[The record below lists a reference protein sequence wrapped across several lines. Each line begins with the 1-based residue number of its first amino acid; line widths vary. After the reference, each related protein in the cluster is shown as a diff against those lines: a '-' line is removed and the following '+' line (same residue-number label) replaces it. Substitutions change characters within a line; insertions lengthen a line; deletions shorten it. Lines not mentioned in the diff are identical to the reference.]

1 MPHSRV
7 ILEQVLVTAHKTTCR
22 GISVTIA
29 TSAEQIAV
37 CDAIASWAA
46 RVGTAAKVRGDLDK
60 PNDSWQTLWSGLA
73 ELGLFGAGVSAAA
86 GGFGAGFADVAAMV
100 EECGR
105 RIVPGPI
112 APTVAAAI
120 ALGEADDPRARGI
133 VEAVIAGQLPVVV
146 PAGHYS
152 VDRHPVTLRP
162 DVDVDFGLVPGYLD
176 ATALLFVVDGPR
188 GPRWCLLP
196 PDVGIRDVRPTEPL
210 DGTASISRVSVSG
223 LVATDVVDLPDVAG
237 AALAAALTA
246 YQSGVARWC
255 LDSAV
260 DYAKVRTQF
269 GAPIGSFQAI
279 KHICAEML
287 CRSEQLAAAAWD
299 QAGAVNDLLDA
310 DADAADENGAARQWE
325 LVNLAS
331 AVLVADLPLANAKD
345 CIQVLGGIGFTFE
358 HDAHLYLRSALAARA
373 LLAGAQGER
382 VRLGRSAM
390 AGQRRR
396 FEVDLS
402 SVEGR
407 RDDVRAVAAGIA
419 TIADPAAARRE
430 LAASGFL
437 APHWPR
443 PYGLGADP
451 ALQLL
456 IDAEL
461 ERAGV
466 VRPDLVIGAWAIP
479 TILAHGT
486 DRQRERF
493 VADTLAGD
501 IVWCQLFSEPEAG
514 SDLASLRTRAVRGQ
528 GADGAPGW
536 RLTGQKI
543 WTSAAHSA
551 DWAICLA
558 RTGSSDGATG
568 GRAKHRGI
576 TYFLVDMTSAGL
588 DIRPLRELTGRALF
602 NEVFL
607 DDVFV
612 PDDCVVGEVNGGWRL
627 ARTTLANE
635 RVAMGGSGLG
645 KEMDAL
651 LRQLAESGRMPAD
664 VELGELGAL
673 VADAHNGRAL
683 DARAVTLRLQ
693 SSESAGHDPGAL
705 SSVRKLIGVTHRQA
719 VPDLAL
725 RLLGVD
731 GVAASAASDAFLLN
745 RCLSIAGGTT
755 QILKTAA
762 AERILGLP
770 RG

>member
-1 MPHSRV
+1 M
-7 ILEQVLVTAHKTTCR
+7 
-22 GISVTIA
+22 TIA

-46 RVGTAAKVRGDLDK
+46 RAEAAARVRADIDK
-60 PNDSWQTLWSGLA
+60 PSDSWRDLWTQLA
-73 ELGLFGAGVSAAA
+73 ELGLFGAAVSEES
-86 GGFGAGFADVAAMV
+86 GGLGARFADTAAMV

-112 APTVAAAI
+112 APTVAAAVG
-120 ALGEADDPRARGI
+120 LGLVDDERAARLLERIIGG
-133 VEAVIAGQLPVVV
+133 ELPVVV
-146 PAGHYS
+146 PAAHYGLARTPV
-152 VDRHPVTLRP
+152 VDDGAADL
-162 DVDVDFGLVPGYLD
+162 GLVPGYVDD
-176 ATALLFVVDGPR
+176 AALLLAVAAG
-188 GPRWCLLP
+188 WALLP
-196 PDVGIRDVRPTEPL
+196 PGVGTRDAQAVEPL
-210 DGTASISRVSVSG
+210 DGTVSLSRLSVAGVSADE
-223 LVATDVVDLPDVAG
+223 LIDLPVAAG
-237 AALAAALTA
+237 AALAAAFAA
-246 YQSGVARWC
+246 YQSGVAKWT
-255 LDSAV
+255 LDTAV

-269 GAPIGSFQAI
+269 GAPIGSFQAV

-299 QAGAVNDLLDA
+299 QANAVDDLLA
-310 DADAADENGAARQWE
+310 GEESAMQQWE
-325 LVNLAS
+325 LANLAA

-373 LLAGAQGER
+373 VLGGAERER
-382 VRLGRSAM
+382 VALGRSATE
-390 AGQRRR
+390 GRRRR

-402 SVEGR
+402 AVESQ
-407 RDDVRAVAAGIA
+407 RDDVRA
-419 TIADPAAARRE
+419 TIAAIARLDDPADRRKA
-430 LAASGFL
+430 LAASGYL
-437 APHWPR
+437 TPHWPV

-466 VRPDLVIGAWAIP
+466 VRPDLVIAGWAIP
-479 TILAHGT
+479 TILEHGT
-486 DRQRERF
+486 AAQRDRF

-514 SDLASLRTRAVRGQ
+514 SDLASLRTKAIRAEGPQGERG
-528 GADGAPGW
+528 W
-536 RLTGQKI
+536 KLSGQKI
-543 WTSAAHSA
+543 WTSAAHTA
-551 DWAICLA
+551 QWAVCLA
-558 RTGSSDGATG
+558 RTDSWASATTG
-568 GRAKHRGI
+568 EPRAKHKGI
-576 TYFLVDMTSAGL
+576 TYFLVDMASPGI
-588 DIRPLRELTGRALF
+588 DVRPLRELTGRALF

-607 DDVFV
+607 DEVFV
-612 PDDCVVGEVNGGWRL
+612 PDECVVGEVDAGWRL

-651 LRQLAESGRMPAD
+651 LSQVADAELTDGQFA
-664 VELGELGAL
+664 ELGTL

-683 DARAVTLRLQ
+683 DARAVTQ
-693 SSESAGHDPGAL
+693 SLDRASGAAGSSTIDPGAV
-705 SSVRKLIGVTHRQA
+705 SSVRKLIGVTHRQS

-731 GVAASAASDAFLLN
+731 GIAASAASDTFLLN